1 MKIREFIDSQPSQSI
16 HSYIQQAMEQWISEG
31 GDTASLAQQ
40 LYSTIGHG
48 LDIDGQQH
56 VITAEDIQQAID
68 EWKASRKLC
77 TSGKPDAALG
87 ASALSSCKSQG
98 YRSRDGKKSH
108 KIGKHRTTVGGK
120 KIKGKKYGGPLPDW
134 GTR

>member
-1 MKIREFIDSQPSQSI
+1 MKIKEFIEQDRSHLISMI
-16 HSYIQQAMEQWISEG
+16 RDTMEHWIEEG
-31 GDTASLAQQ
+31 GDLTELARSLR
-40 LYSTIGHG
+40 STVGKT
-48 LDIDGQQH
+48 LEH
-56 VITAEDIQQAID
+56 VGTSWQITEQDIQQAID

-77 TSGKPDAALG
+77 TSGKPDSSLG
-87 ASALSSCKSQG
+87 ASALASCKSQG
-98 YRSRDGKKSH
+98 YRSRKGKKSH